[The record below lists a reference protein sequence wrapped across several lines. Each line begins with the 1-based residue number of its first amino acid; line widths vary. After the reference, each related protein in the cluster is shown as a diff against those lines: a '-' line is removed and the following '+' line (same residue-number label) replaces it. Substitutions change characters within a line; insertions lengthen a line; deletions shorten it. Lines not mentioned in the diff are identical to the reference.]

1 MKTHL
6 DLFSGIGGFALAAR
20 WNNIQT
26 IGFVENENYP
36 RRILGKQFP
45 GIPIHSDIHDFDAT
59 PFRGVSLITGGFP
72 CQPFSV
78 SGKQRGKKD
87 DRYLWKEML
96 RVIVE
101 AQPTWVLAENVA
113 GLINMALDEV
123 LLDLEA
129 QDYATAT
136 VILPACA
143 KNALHRRDRVWI
155 IARNVGNSTSGRG
168 STYWRQSESSTERM
182 GERQTDRVSSSG
194 PDVAHSEGNG
204 LQGGRVRDKRSEYS
218 EEVGQRDQ
226 ESLRNSAGSTEGDV
240 AHSKCQSVRDKG
252 SGQDASETSSS
263 KGELRER
270 QRIWT
275 DPSECGTDVAHSD
288 GTRLQGFTESNISG
302 GEGQWQTA
310 GNGLPTNTN
319 PGKFVGRLGGSLD
332 GIPEGLDFP
341 RRWGDGSWEDGI
353 PRVTVGAKNRTQ
365 RLKALGNAI
374 VPQVAYEII
383 RHFD

>member
-78 SGKQRGKKD
+78 SGKQRGKED
-87 DRYLWKEML
+87 DRFLWKEML

-113 GLINMALDEV
+113 GIINMALDEV

-136 VILPACA
+136 VILPACSQ
-143 KNALHRRDRVWI
+143 NALHRRDRVWI
-155 IARNVGNSTSGRG
+155 IA
-168 STYWRQSESSTERM
+168 
-182 GERQTDRVSSSG
+182 
-194 PDVAHSEGNG
+194 
-204 LQGGRVRDKRSEYS
+204 K
-218 EEVGQRDQ
+218 
-226 ESLRNSAGSTEGDV
+226 SL

-270 QRIWT
+270 QRIWS
-275 DPSECGTDVAHSD
+275 DPSECSTDVAHSD
-288 GTRLQGFTESNISG
+288 SKRGCSRDSERQDAEDAGQSSRSTQHGT
-302 GEGQWQTA
+302 
-310 GNGLPTNTN
+310 
-319 PGKFVGRLGGSLD
+319 GKFIGRLGGSLD

-341 RRWGDGSWEDGI
+341 RRWGDGSWENGI